1 MTYELEVLF
10 GASLLYLLLLFFIAY
25 ITDRGLVPE
34 RWTSNSFVYVLS
46 LGVYATSWSYYGS
59 VGFAEREG
67 FMFLTV
73 YLGVT
78 LAFLATPLLL
88 RPILRLTRD
97 FQLTSL
103 ADLLA
108 FRYRSQLGGALV
120 TLFMLIGTLP
130 YIALQIRAVTT
141 SLSVLTQEVPPQ
153 QLALG
158 FCAMLVLFAI
168 MFGTRHVSPRE
179 KHRGLVAAIAFESL
193 VKLTALLLVGGF
205 AIFGVF
211 TGPADLSHWLSTHP
225 EAIEALY
232 APMREG
238 PWLTLMFLSF
248 CAAFLLPRQFHMT
261 FAENLSFR
269 SINTASWAF
278 PLFLLLLNLA
288 IPPIL
293 WAGNHLQLEMDSD
306 YYVLGITLAVG
317 PDWLPVLAFIGGVS
331 AASAMVIVTTLALSS
346 MSMTHLLLP
355 ASYPDPRLNIYRWLQ
370 GGRRLLIA
378 IIIMAGFTFYHLIE
392 QNSGLVELGLISF
405 AAVAQFLPG
414 IVGLLYWPR
423 ATRLGFLAGL
433 ISGMCIWSIT
443 LLLPLLEDS
452 GFLQTNIDF
461 PSMQRAMGMEKWQFA
476 TFWSLTC
483 NGLLFVGISLFT
495 RQSPGEQEAA
505 RACYSD
511 ISISTDSRGVVT
523 ATNTEQFTEGLAEI
537 VGRETAHQEVQQ
549 ALNDLG
555 MSASE
560 IRPGELARLRERIE
574 RNLSGLIGPQMA
586 HIIINSQLEMDRQ
599 AKTALA
605 DSIRHAEQR
614 IEESRN
620 RLQGLSA
627 DLDTL
632 RRFHRQIL
640 MDLPLGV
647 CAVTPDQRVVIWNL
661 AMEIISGIPS
671 NRVAGHKLNTLPE
684 PWGNLLMGFA
694 LARDRHIHRMEITLQ
709 NRVRWLNLHK
719 AAIPEPDLTRHAL
732 APHSG
737 MVMLVE
743 DITDLE
749 TLEAELV
756 HSDRLAS
763 IGRLAAS
770 VAHEI
775 GNPVTGI
782 ASLAQNLR
790 EESNP
795 AALEESTEAILE
807 QTNRITS
814 IIGSL
819 MNFSR
824 SGSVGLDFRTFDLH
838 ETIEEAIR
846 LVQLTRG
853 ARQVTFN
860 NSCPNEMMLVG
871 DQQRIAQ
878 VLVNLLT
885 NAVDAS
891 AAGSEVAIFAFLR
904 GQWIQFEVMDHGRGI
919 PEADHTEIFEPFFT
933 TKEAGEGTGLGLSM
947 VYKIIQE
954 HNGRIEVD
962 SEPGV
967 GTRVIVSLPRHQD
980 QQHNEPHSDN

>member
-1 MTYELEVLF
+1 MTHDLELLF
-10 GASLLYLLLLFFIAY
+10 GGSLLYLLILFLVAY

-34 RWTSNSFVYVLS
+34 RWTSNAFVYVLS

-78 LAFLATPLLL
+78 LAFLASPLLL

-97 FQLTSL
+97 YQLTSL

-179 KHRGLVAAIAFESL
+179 KNRGLVAAIALESL
-193 VKLTALLLVGGF
+193 VKLAALLMVGFF
-205 AIFGVF
+205 AVF
-211 TGPADLSHWLSTHP
+211 EVFSGPADLSQWLLDHP
-225 EAIEALY
+225 QATAALY

-238 PWLTLMFLSF
+238 PWLTLIFLSF

-261 FAENLSFR
+261 FVENLSFR
-269 SINTASWAF
+269 SIDTASWGF
-278 PLFLLLLNLA
+278 PLYLLLLNLA
-288 IPPIL
+288 ILPIL
-293 WAGNHLQLEMDSD
+293 WAGTHLQLQMDSD
-306 YYVLGITLAVG
+306 YYGLGITLAVG
-317 PDWLPVLAFIGGVS
+317 PDWLAVLAFIGGVS

-355 ASYPDPRLNIYRWLQ
+355 ASYPDPRLDIYRWLL

-378 IIIMAGFTFYHLIE
+378 IIIMAGFTFFNLIE
-392 QNSGLVELGLISF
+392 QNQGLVELGLISF

-414 IVGLLYWPR
+414 IIGLLYWPR
-423 ATRLGFLAGL
+423 ATRLGFLSGL
-433 ISGMCIWSIT
+433 IAGMFIWGVT

-452 GFLQTNIDF
+452 GFLQLGFDL
-461 PSMQRAMGMEKWQFA
+461 PAMQQAMEMEKWQFA
-476 TFWSLTC
+476 TFWSLAC
-483 NGLLFVGISLFT
+483 NGLLFVGVSLFT
-495 RQSPGEQEAA
+495 RQSPGELEAV
-505 RACYSD
+505 RACHSEFG
-511 ISISTDSRGVVT
+511 IAAAPTGVVS
-523 ATNTEQFTEGLAEI
+523 ATSTRQFTKGLAEI
-537 VGRETAHQEVQQ
+537 IGQETAEREVQQ
-549 ALNDLG
+549 ALDDLE
-555 MSASE
+555 MSPSE
-560 IRPGELARLRERIE
+560 VRPGELARLRERIE

-605 DSIRHAEQR
+605 DSIRHAELR
-614 IEESRN
+614 IEESRS
-620 RLQGLSA
+620 RLEGLSA

-647 CAVTPDQRVVIWNL
+647 CAVTPDHRVMIWNL
-661 AMEIISGIPS
+661 AMEVISGVSS
-671 NRVAGHKLNTLPE
+671 NRAAGHKLSMLPD

-694 LARDRHIHRMEITLQ
+694 LARDLHVPHMEVTLATQ
-709 NRVRWLNLHK
+709 SRWLNLHK
-719 AAIPEPDLTRHAL
+719 ASIPEPDLARHAL
-732 APHSG
+732 DSQSG

-756 HSDRLAS
+756 HRDRLAY

-775 GNPVTGI
+775 GNPITGI

-790 EESNP
+790 DEPDS
-795 AALEESTEAILE
+795 AILEESIQAILE
-807 QTNRITS
+807 QTGRVSS

-824 SGSVGLDFRTFDLH
+824 SGSVGLDFRLFDLH
-838 ETIEEAIR
+838 QAVEEAIR
-846 LVQLTRG
+846 LVGLTRG
-853 ARQVTFN
+853 ARQVSFN
-860 NSCPNEMMLVG
+860 NGCPPELTLVG
-871 DQQRIAQ
+871 DRQRIIQ
-878 VLVNLLT
+878 TLVNLLT

-891 AAGSEVAIFAFLR
+891 AAGDEVEIFAFHR
-904 GQWIQFEVMDHGRGI
+904 HEWIQLEVMDHGQGI
-919 PEADHTEIFEPFFT
+919 AAHHRAEIFTPFFT
-933 TKEAGEGTGLGLSM
+933 TKEPGEGTGLGLFM

-954 HNGRIEVD
+954 HSGRIEID
-962 SEPGV
+962 SAPGV
-967 GTRVIVSLPRHQD
+967 GTRVIVRLPKHQSQQRH
-980 QQHNEPHSDN
+980 ESYSDN